1 MRWIAAGI
9 AAVIL
14 FNVGAAFSH
23 TPAKVELKYEE
34 ETRILHVTFE
44 HKVRDAKQHFI
55 YRVRV
60 RLNKQDVIEQK
71 LEIQDDTNGGS
82 LIYKINGA
90 MTGDKIE
97 VRLDCV
103 KGGTKTGKIVI
114 G

>member
-1 MRWIAAGI
+1 MRWIVSGI
-9 AAVIL
+9 AVVMLISA
-14 FNVGAAFSH
+14 GAAFSH
-23 TPAKVELKYEE
+23 PPGKVELKYEE
-34 ETRILHVTFE
+34 ETHILHVTFE

-60 RLNKQDVIEQK
+60 RVNKEDMIEQK

-82 LIYKINGA
+82 LIYKITGA
-90 MTGDKIE
+90 KAGDKID

-103 KGGTKTGKIVI
+103 KGGSKTGKLVI